1 MKKNTFNNVVV
12 PVDSN
17 LSKENKE
24 DKEDKLHKQKVDDT
38 KKEKID
44 TFLHPKYNLNTK
56 LFSQNI

>member
-17 LSKENKE
+17 LSKEN
-24 DKEDKLHKQKVDDT
+24 KEDKLHKQKVDDT

>member
-24 DKEDKLHKQKVDDT
+24 DKLHQQKVDDT